1 MIYSKGTHPNQ
12 CEKKSQN
19 RCVSSMNFSTSDPA
33 TYYCAV
39 ATCGQIIFGNGT
51 KVDLQGSQIEATTI
65 ALCAVLAVS
74 LIVIAVLIWSFSK
87 NKCVHCKA
95 VAELKHRDNQKSQ
108 KVKYTFSKSKRNLPT
123 FNVNI
128 MLLSKRA
135 GWIYSAAIFSL
146 IRDDSTRFPSNADAL
161 VPVVTVQLGEPATF
175 TCDLPENRH
184 RRSKLYWYKQNAGDT
199 LNLIVFVKNFAEPVY
214 GPDFNSSKPSLI
226 FNDTIST
233 LTILKT
239 TEKDE
244 GMYHCVFIGWKSDT
258 WYGTYLSIKGNNK
271 KTSNLTVV
279 QQPTRSDQLHHGG
292 SVSLQC
298 SLLTDAPNKTCS
310 EDLRVFWFRS
320 RSNKSY
326 PDVIYMNGKR
336 HDGCEKKPDSVNRC
350 VFSRN
355 TSSSDPGTYYCAVAT
370 CGLIIF
376 GNGTKVDLQ
385 DQTAGPKYIALVIAC
400 ICLVLS
406 VIVNIIFFCYRT
418 PRAGLERESS
428 QVKHPEDFTTEDRP
442 ELNYAALNFSKG
454 DTTRGNKRGLRTQE
468 CVYSQAKL

>member
-1 MIYSKGTHPNQ
+1 MLRTTTLLLLLLK
-12 CEKKSQN
+12 
-19 RCVSSMNFSTSDPA
+19 
-33 TYYCAV
+33 
-39 ATCGQIIFGNGT
+39 IIKRFNVDGT
-51 KVDLQGSQIEATTI
+51 KMILLWVTLLLLHQG
-65 ALCAVLAVS
+65 
-74 LIVIAVLIWSFSK
+74 
-87 NKCVHCKA
+87 
-95 VAELKHRDNQKSQ
+95 
-108 KVKYTFSKSKRNLPT
+108 Y
-123 FNVNI
+123 
-128 MLLSKRA
+128 
-135 GWIYSAAIFSL
+135 
-146 IRDDSTRFPSNADAL
+146 AL